1 MAAGMHLDLSK
12 AFDTV
17 DHNIL
22 LYNLETYGIR
32 GLSLKWFESYL
43 IESKQYIWKQMER
56 NISCKLIK
64 YGVPQGLV
72 LNPHYFSCMQMILQ
86 NH

>member
-1 MAAGMHLDLSK
+1 MAAGIHLDLSK

-32 GLSLKWFESYL
+32 GLPLKWFESYL

-56 NISCKLIK
+56 NI
-64 YGVPQGLV
+64 LV
-72 LNPHYFSCMQMILQ
+72 NPSNMEYPKG
-86 NH
+86 

>member
-1 MAAGMHLDLSK
+1 MKYIEIENIFEALQNGKMAAGMHLDLSK

-56 NISCKLIK
+56 NI
-64 YGVPQGLV
+64 LV
-72 LNPHYFSCMQMILQ
+72 NSSNMEYPKG
-86 NH
+86 